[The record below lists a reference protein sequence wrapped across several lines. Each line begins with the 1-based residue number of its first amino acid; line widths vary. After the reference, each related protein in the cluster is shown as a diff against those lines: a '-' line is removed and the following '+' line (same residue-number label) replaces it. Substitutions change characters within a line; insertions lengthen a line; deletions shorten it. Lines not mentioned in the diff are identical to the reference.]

1 MYFPHLVWHI
11 KDYIMAPK
19 KPQIAL
25 GDDLKRLLALAMSG
39 AKGGKKKEQAAKIV
53 GKLEGKGNP
62 TVAGVRG
69 KSSKMEQEFVRSKVK
84 RRNMESI
91 SADADKHM
99 RRMAEQGK
107 KWDGSPANKPK
118 YKGKTKSTPK
128 RKLTVAEQT
137 AAAQR
142 ELDKRAND
150 ARIIK
155 KGTKAAN
162 VATAAEAVSRK
173 GTKLTRG
180 GKEVPVSKKKA
191 DALVAQGR
199 RAVSQ
204 KKGGNAKLKAEQ
216 MNLQAKVDNAP
227 DAASRRIARQ
237 KLRKH
242 QDLHDNFLG

>member
-1 MYFPHLVWHI
+1 
-11 KDYIMAPK
+11 MAK
-19 KPQIAL
+19 KPQIAF
-25 GDDLKRLLALAMSG
+25 GDDLKRLLAAAYAG
-39 AKGGKKKEQAAKIV
+39 AKGAKKKEQAGRIIAKA
-53 GKLEGKGNP
+53 EAKGNP

-69 KSSKMEQEFVRSKVK
+69 KSSKMEQQFVRSKVK

-99 RRMAEQGK
+99 QRMAKQGK
-107 KWDGSPANKPK
+107 NWDGSPVKKATKPK
-118 YKGKTKSTPK
+118 SAPK

-162 VATAAEAVSRK
+162 VATAAEAVGRK

-191 DALVAQGR
+191 DALVAMGN
-199 RAVSQ
+199 RAVAQ
-204 KKGGNAKLKAEQ
+204 KKGGNAKKTADQL
-216 MNLQAKVDNAP
+216 NLQAKFRNAKGA
-227 DAASRRIARQ
+227 DKRKAKQALDKHR
-237 KLRKH
+237 KLH
-242 QDLHDNFLG
+242 GNFTG

>member
-1 MYFPHLVWHI
+1 
-11 KDYIMAPK
+11 MAPK

-25 GDDLKRLLALAMSG
+25 GDDLKRLLALAYAG
-39 AKGGKKKEQAAKIV
+39 AKGGKKKEQAGKII
-53 GKLEGKGNP
+53 GKLESKGNP

-69 KSSKMEQEFVRSKVK
+69 KAGKMSQEFARSRAK
-84 RRNMESI
+84 RASMS
-91 SADADKHM
+91 SVAKDADKHM

-137 AAAQR
+137 AAAER
-142 ELDKRAND
+142 EIANRANK
-150 ARIIK
+150 ARLIK
-155 KGTKAAN
+155 KGSKAVN
-162 VATAAEAVSRK
+162 VATAAEAVGRK

-180 GKEVPVSKKKA
+180 GKEVPISKKRA
-191 DALVAQGR
+191 DALIATGR
-199 RAVSQ
+199 RATSQ

-216 MNLQAKVDNAP
+216 MNLKAKVDNAP